1 MYDKSTIII
10 EYIDQSASKLEFIN
24 GKIFNKK
31 NEIIKRPKENRPL
44 SFLIFLYFSN
54 LERINV
60 GIRAIKTE
68 TQRISRLAQTFNKK
82 PLPIA
87 KNDSVLNIS
96 VKNTKNKP
104 KNVEN
109 KPKSNFFVDFSK
121 LLTLLF

>member
-31 NEIIKRPKENRPL
+31 NEIIKRPKEKRPL

-60 GIRAIKTE
+60 KRKGLSPFEYR
-68 TQRISRLAQTFNKK
+68 QQSLSQ
-82 PLPIA
+82 L
-87 KNDSVLNIS
+87 
-96 VKNTKNKP
+96 
-104 KNVEN
+104 
-109 KPKSNFFVDFSK
+109 
-121 LLTLLF
+121 